1 VKADMPRKLPLY
13 VVCERSRHGRV
24 KFFFRRGKGKRI
36 RLPDKYPSR
45 EFDEAYRA
53 ALNGETVR
61 PMARAASPSDR
72 LEWLVQRF
80 RESAVWASTSPATQ
94 RQRELFYLSAIRRG
108 NNPRFAD
115 ITRRKIQ
122 QAVDDRAATPALAKN
137 FLKAMRALFAWAVTN
152 EHVAVN
158 PCIGVDLPAY
168 KTDGFPAWTVEDVA
182 AFCERW
188 PIGTKPRLALEL
200 ILTSGLR
207 RGDLHVA
214 GRQHLRGNIF
224 SMKTK
229 KTGIEI
235 TVEFPQSLMDT
246 IAATP
251 TGDMHFIVK
260 DDGTPFAS
268 KESFGNWFS
277 DRCRDAGIKK
287 SAHGLRKLAATL
299 AANSGASAH
308 ELMAHFG
315 WVKIEQ
321 AEVYT
326 RMADRKRLGIKSST
340 RVAEQIVNVMPRT
353 QVQGAGST
361 AKRSTKTIEKK

>member
-1 VKADMPRKLPLY
+1 MTADMPRKMPLY
-13 VVCERSRHGRV
+13 VVRERSRHGRV
-24 KFFFRRGKGKRI
+24 MFFFRRGKGPRI
-36 RLPDKYPSR
+36 RLPDAYPSK
-45 EFDEAYRA
+45 EFDAAYKA
-53 ALNGETVR
+53 ALGGEVVTPPV
-61 PMARAASPSDR
+61 RAASPSDR
-72 LEWLVQRF
+72 LEWLVDRF
-80 RESAVWASTSPATQ
+80 KESARWASISPATR
-94 RQRELFYLSAIRRG
+94 RQRELFYLAAIKNG
-108 NNPRFAD
+108 GNPRFAD
-115 ITRRKIQ
+115 ITKRKIQ

-137 FLKAMRALFAWAVTN
+137 FLKSMRALFAWAVTN

-158 PCIGVDLPAY
+158 PCIGVELPAY

-200 ILTSGLR
+200 LLTSGLR
-207 RGDLHVA
+207 RGDLHIA

-224 SMKTK
+224 TMKTA

-251 TGDMHFIVK
+251 TGDMHFMVK
-260 DDGTPFAS
+260 DNGKPFAS

-277 DRCRDAGIKK
+277 DRCRDAGIQK
-287 SAHGLRKLAATL
+287 SAHGVRKLAATL
-299 AANSGASAH
+299 AANDGASAH

-315 WVKIEQ
+315 WVKVEQ

-326 RMADRKRLGIKSST
+326 RMADRKRLGIRSSS
-340 RVAEQIVNVMPRT
+340 RVAEQIANAMPLT
-353 QVQGAGST
+353 ANPGSGSARKIT
-361 AKRSTKTIEKK
+361 KKSTSKK